1 MEVYNMSFNQF
12 ILKEQ
17 YNKIKGLGDRLELMK
32 QQINWQP
39 FVPLVKSVFNDN
51 ETIGGRP
58 HTDELI
64 VVRSMLLQGW
74 YGLSDPELEFQCND
88 RLSFRNFLGF
98 PEKVPDFTC
107 IWKIRERLKEANKEE
122 DIWAE
127 LQRQLDTK
135 DLIIKKGVVQ
145 DASFIEAP
153 IRRQNVDGLTPKQK
167 AHVNKDGAFAI

>member
-1 MEVYNMSFNQF
+1 MSFEQH
-12 ILKEQ
+12 IAREMYLKVR
-17 YNKIKGLGDRLELMK
+17 GLGDRLELMK
-32 QQINWQP
+32 QQILWENFRP
-39 FVPLVKSVFNDN
+39 IVASVFMDN
-51 ETIGGRP
+51 SESGGRP
-58 HTDELI
+58 HTDEVV
-64 VVRSMLLQGW
+64 VVRALLLQSW
-74 YGLSDPELEFQCND
+74 YGLSDEQLEFQCND